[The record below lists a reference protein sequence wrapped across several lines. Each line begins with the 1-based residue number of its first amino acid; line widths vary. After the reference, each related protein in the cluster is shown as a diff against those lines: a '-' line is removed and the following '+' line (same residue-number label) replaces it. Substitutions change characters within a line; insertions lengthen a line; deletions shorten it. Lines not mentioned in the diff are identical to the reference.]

1 MSQLDNTL
9 RKVKKFIP
17 KALFKAGQP
26 IYHRALSLVGSV
38 LYRFP
43 SKGMHVIVITG
54 TKGKTSTTEIV
65 NAILEEVGYSTAVL
79 GTLRFKIGK
88 ESTSNKY
95 KMSVPGRFFVQ
106 SFLRKAANAGCQFA
120 VIEMTSEGAKQ
131 FRHKGIEFNTMIFT
145 NLSPEHIESHGSFK
159 KYKEAKISIAKEL
172 AWSSKRPRTIIA
184 NNDDPHGDSFLA
196 IHADVKL
203 PYSLMDI
210 EIVKETEQESVFVY
224 EDKKITIHLPGRFNL
239 YNCLAG
245 LTLARALSID
255 TEVAKQALEKLSQ
268 IRGRL
273 ERVEEGQDFSV
284 IVDYAH
290 TADSLEKVYNVYRG
304 ARKIAVLG
312 GTGGGRDTEKRK
324 IMGAIAEEHCET
336 IILTN
341 EDPYD
346 EDPMKIIQDVASG
359 ITHKT
364 PLIILDRRE
373 AIARA
378 IQLAKKGDVILIT
391 GKGTDPFIMEADGK
405 RTPWDDA
412 DVAREELR
420 AHMKTTQPSIT

>member
-1 MSQLDNTL
+1 MSQIDTIL
-9 RKVKKFIP
+9 RKTKKFIP
-17 KALFKAGQP
+17 KVVFKTFQP
-26 IYHRALSLVGSV
+26 AYHRLLSLMGAL

-65 NAILEEVGYSTAVL
+65 NAILEEAGYKTAVL
-79 GTLRFKIGK
+79 GTLRFKIGT

-106 SFLRKAANAGCQFA
+106 KFLRQAADAGCQFA

-131 FRHKGIEFNTMIFT
+131 FRHKSIEFNTMIFT

-159 KYKEAKISIAKEL
+159 KYKEAKLSIAKEL
-172 AWSSKRPRTIIA
+172 ARSSKRPRTIIA
-184 NNDDPHGDSFLA
+184 NMDDPHGDSFLS
-196 IHADVKL
+196 IHADVKV

-210 EIVKETEQESVFVY
+210 EILEETEQESVFIY
-224 EDKKITIHLPGRFNL
+224 EDKKITIHLPGRFNI
-239 YNCLAG
+239 YNSLAG
-245 LTLARALSID
+245 LALAKSLGVD
-255 TEVAKQALEKLSQ
+255 TEKAKNALEKLSQ

-290 TADSLEKVYNVYRG
+290 TADSLEKVYNIYKG

-312 GTGGGRDTEKRK
+312 GTGGGRDSDKRR
-324 IMGAIAEEHCET
+324 IMGSIAEEHCAE

-346 EDPMKIIQDVASG
+346 EDPMHIIEDVASG
-359 ITHKT
+359 ITHKI
-364 PLIILDRRE
+364 PKIVLDRRAAIRE
-373 AIARA
+373 AIELARA
-378 IQLAKKGDVILIT
+378 GDVIIIT
-391 GKGTDPFIMEADGK
+391 GKGTDPYIMIADGK
-405 RTPWDDA
+405 KIPWDDA
-412 DVAREELR
+412 TVAREELR
-420 AHMKTTQPSIT
+420 AYLKNKE